1 MTSLHQE
8 HGQSTQLSLYII
20 FHTALQTL
28 KQAYITFIALHID
41 FKVNQIK
48 YLGFLSFVYLYINL

>member
-8 HGQSTQLSLYII
+8 HGQSTQLILYII

-28 KQAYITFIALHID
+28 KQAYNNFVAL
-41 FKVNQIK
+41 
-48 YLGFLSFVYLYINL
+48 